1 MCVNIDRAA
10 VQVQSSALDELIQTG
25 EEEEQAE
32 QHLHHWGYR
41 LGKLTEISFFVKIS
55 SDKWLAV
62 SPYM

>member
-32 QHLHHWGYR
+32 QHLHH
-41 LGKLTEISFFVKIS
+41 
-55 SDKWLAV
+55 
-62 SPYM
+62 